1 MRAYEL
7 MVIVDA
13 EVDDPG
19 VQAVIDQVKEQIALR
34 SGDVKKVDLW
44 GRRRFAYEI
53 DHKHEGTYVV
63 LEFVAPGTGLD
74 DLERWHRLAAGHPR
88 TVGPAA
94 RLPRLPA
101 SPSPPVPGGTRSGGA
116 DSDRRKERGNT

>member
-13 EVDDPG
+13 DVDDSD
-19 VQAVIDQVKEQIALR
+19 VQSVVDQVTEQIALR
-34 SGDVKKVDLW
+34 SGDVKNVDLW

-63 LEFVAPGTGLD
+63 LQFVAPGTGLD
-74 DLERWHRLAAGHPR
+74 DLERWHRLADPIVRHKLIRLPDSEAAKRGLL
-88 TVGPAA
+88 TVGT
-94 RLPRLPA
+94 PA
-101 SPSPPVPGGTRSGGA
+101 SAG
-116 DSDRRKERGNT
+116 

>member
-34 SGDVKKVDLW
+34 SGDVKKVDLR

-63 LEFVAPGTGLD
+63 LQFVAPGTGLD
-74 DLERWHRLAAGHPR
+74 EFERWHRLADPIVRHKLI
-88 TVGPAA
+88 
-94 RLPRLPA
+94 RLPDGEAAKRGLVAAGTPA
-101 SPSPPVPGGTRSGGA
+101 TAG
-116 DSDRRKERGNT
+116 